1 MSPGKHFACRIFST
15 EASCPLRAGCLFIL
29 SLSFCP
35 NITNPLR
42 LLYKANA
49 AAGKHLPFSFY
60 KVAAPSMLTP
70 ALPKA
75 AYKLRCI
82 FLLIQN
88 RFSVFPPLLFK
99 ALFLFAPLFKKQSF
113 LSFFL
118 SPLPLCLENKKS
130 VQSLHALCFF
140 ILQPNASDK
149 IYPHNA
155 EHHKGI
161 EAQYQQIVSVRLCRV
176 HNLSRV
182 YHRRYQ

>member
-15 EASCPLRAGCLFIL
+15 EASCPFRAGCLFIL

-82 FLLIQN
+82 FPFPLLSCLKPFSCLL
-88 RFSVFPPLLFK
+88 RFLKSDPFCLFFSV
-99 ALFLFAPLFKKQSF
+99 
-113 LSFFL
+113 
-118 SPLPLCLENKKS
+118 
-130 VQSLHALCFF
+130 
-140 ILQPNASDK
+140 
-149 IYPHNA
+149 
-155 EHHKGI
+155 
-161 EAQYQQIVSVRLCRV
+161 LCRYAWKIKRACKV
-176 HNLSRV
+176 CTPFVFYFTAKRFRQNIPTQCRTPQRH
-182 YHRRYQ
+182 